1 METIHTMESEMP
13 FGKYKG
19 KKLKELDVDYVFW
32 IIKQDW
38 FKGELRE
45 FIFKNRYA
53 FDVVIP
59 LNNFT
64 GGDMMTGSL
73 NEGY

>member
-1 METIHTMESEMP
+1 MDYTMESIMP

-19 KKLKELDVDYVFW
+19 KELKQMDIDYVFW
-32 IIKQDW
+32 LIKQDF
-38 FKGELRE
+38 FKGDLRE

-59 LNNFT
+59 MNSNT
-64 GGDMMTGSL
+64 YGGDMMTGSF